1 MSQEPTT
8 DIEVEGPADSIGE
21 GLGSAMGSATPHP
34 PATVRT
40 LRQAMRRARQDD
52 AERVTVQSDQRLAR
66 LCRLE
71 MLEEA
76 LRLLIAQIPADVDL
90 FDIGLMPGSTPRL
103 FIDMI
108 GFIEMGHNA
117 RVYSFAQDTR
127 HGRVQLAESADIDT
141 IIDAVTDY
149 IARRMLER
157 DKALASDSITRPGR
171 GSRRDARGGP
181 AAPAAPSPLATP
193 RHETPRREVPRREVP
208 RREAGSKRSRLGW
221 FGVAFAFAI
230 DVLGSIAFFT
240 LLAGIGWLIWNRLH
254 GQV

>member
-1 MSQEPTT
+1 MNQEPLTG
-8 DIEVEGPADSIGE
+8 IEVEGLADSIGE
-21 GLGSAMGSATPHP
+21 GVGPAAGSASPHSP
-34 PATVRT
+34 GAVRT

-52 AERVTVQSDQRLAR
+52 AERVAVQTDQRLAR

-71 MLEEA
+71 LLEEA
-76 LRLLIAQIPADVDL
+76 LRPLIAQIPADVDL

-117 RVYSFAQDTR
+117 RVYTFAQDTR

-141 IIDAVTDY
+141 IIEAVTDY
-149 IARRMLER
+149 VARRLLER
-157 DKALASDSITRPGR
+157 DKALASDPISRSGR
-171 GSRRDARGGP
+171 GPKWDARSGP
-181 AAPAAPSPLATP
+181 AARAASPPPATP
-193 RHETPRREVPRREVP
+193 RHEASRR
-208 RREAGSKRSRLGW
+208 AGAKRSRSGW

-254 GQV
+254 GQA

>member
-1 MSQEPTT
+1 MSQESRT
-8 DIEVEGPADSIGE
+8 DIEVDAPADSVGD
-21 GLGSAMGSATPHP
+21 GTGQVSPHP
-34 PATVRT
+34 PGAVRT

-52 AERVTVQSDQRLAR
+52 AERVTVQTDQRLAC

-76 LRLLIAQIPADVDL
+76 LRPLIAQIPADVDL

-108 GFIEMGHNA
+108 GFIEMGRNA
-117 RVYSFAQDTR
+117 RVYSFAQVTR
-127 HGRVQLAESADIDT
+127 HGRVQLAESADVDT
-141 IIDAVTDY
+141 IIEAVTDY
-149 IARRMLER
+149 VARRLLER
-157 DKALASDSITRPGR
+157 DKALASDSIMPSDR
-171 GSRRDARGGP
+171 GARRDSRVGP
-181 AAPAAPSPLATP
+181 ADHAASAPSGPQAP
-193 RHETPRREVPRREVP
+193 RHGAPRRNARLRGP
-208 RREAGSKRSRLGW
+208 RLGW

-254 GQV
+254 GQG

>member
-1 MSQEPTT
+1 MTG
-8 DIEVEGPADSIGE
+8 IEVEGPADSIGE
-21 GLGSAMGSATPHP
+21 GIGPAVGLASPHSP
-34 PATVRT
+34 GAVRT
-40 LRQAMRRARQDD
+40 LRQAMRRVRQDD
-52 AERVTVQSDQRLAR
+52 AERVTVQTDQRLVR

-76 LRLLIAQIPADVDL
+76 LRPLVAQIPADVDL

-117 RVYSFAQDTR
+117 RVYTFAQDTR

-141 IIDAVTDY
+141 IIEAVTDY
-149 IARRMLER
+149 IARRLLER
-157 DKALASDSITRPGR
+157 DKALASDSISRPGR
-171 GSRRDARGGP
+171 GPKLDARGGP
-181 AAPAAPSPLATP
+181 ARHAASSPPTTP
-193 RHETPRREVPRREVP
+193 RHEASRRQ
-208 RREAGSKRSRLGW
+208 AGAKRSRLGW

-254 GQV
+254 GQA

>member
-1 MSQEPTT
+1 MWAAMSQEPTT
-8 DIEVEGPADSIGE
+8 DIEVEDPADSIGE
-21 GLGSAMGSATPHP
+21 GLGSAMGSAAPHP
-34 PATVRT
+34 PAAVRT

-76 LRLLIAQIPADVDL
+76 LRPLIAQIPADVDL

-149 IARRMLER
+149 IARRPRLWR
-157 DKALASDSITRPGR
+157 HRATRHRAIRHRAARYRAAKPALSGRASV
-171 GSRRDARGGP
+171 GSAWLSPSRSTFSDRSPSSPCWP
-181 AAPAAPSPLATP
+181 AS
-193 RHETPRREVPRREVP
+193 
-208 RREAGSKRSRLGW
+208 AG
-221 FGVAFAFAI
+221 
-230 DVLGSIAFFT
+230 
-240 LLAGIGWLIWNRLH
+240 
-254 GQV
+254 